1 MTTYYHYTNKEGY
14 QGILASHEI
23 RPSFKSQ
30 GDANF
35 GDGVYLTTI
44 APREIE
50 MCDENSIYDLVIELF
65 GLMGSVDRLD
75 YFFQLILPE
84 EQVTDFSGLLLDLGI
99 NPQELKP
106 YEIRRICLYKTDR
119 SIEIGTA
126 YHGKTIS

>member
-14 QGILASHEI
+14 QGILETRRI

-30 GDANF
+30 GDANL

-44 APREIE
+44 APTEIE

-65 GLMGSVDRLD
+65 GLTGSVDRLD
-75 YFFQLILPE
+75 YFFQLVLPD
-84 EQVTDFSGLLLDLGI
+84 EQVTGFPDLLLDLGI

-106 YEIRRICLYKTDR
+106 YEIRRVCLYKTNL
-119 SIEIGTA
+119 SIEIGNA
-126 YHGKTIS
+126 SHGKTIS